1 MKVNEK
7 VSPQGITRLLSI
19 DAFRGISIALML
31 FADNPGNPLRVYP
44 QLRHAAWNG
53 WTIADLAF
61 PFFILIMGTAIP
73 FAINKRI
80 ERGATGLAIFKYI
93 FLRSIGLFLLGL
105 LLNGFP
111 LYDVSVIRIPGV
123 LQRLAVVY
131 LFTGLIYLLLKK
143 LISDSQLKKLSIEFS
158 LAFGIILLYAWILNF
173 APVPEQGNLLQKI
186 DLQFLKGH
194 LYTPEWDPEGIL
206 GTFSS
211 IASGLFGLAA
221 GQILSHSY
229 KKNAQAYLT
238 LFGGGVL
245 FLLLGTTLDQWIP
258 INKNVWSSTY
268 VLFTSGLAYLLV
280 ALLYVF
286 IDLRKNVTL
295 FKPFILLGSSPIIIY
310 VLSELIRKTVWLIPV
325 TSQVQGGIMPMDVW
339 LTITFFTPWAGSW
352 LDSFYFSVFYVAW
365 WAYMVST
372 HKRKL

>member
-1 MKVNEK
+1 MEINEN
-7 VSPQGITRLLSI
+7 VSPQRIARLLSM
-19 DAFRGISIALML
+19 DAFRGIAIALML
-31 FADNPGNPLRVYP
+31 MADNPGNPLRVYP

-61 PFFILIMGTAIP
+61 PFFILIMGTAVP

-80 ERGATGLAIFKYI
+80 ERGDTGFAIFKYI
-93 FLRSIGLFLLGL
+93 FLRSIGLFFLGL

-111 LYDVSVIRIPGV
+111 LFDVNVIRIPGV

-131 LFTGLIYLLLKK
+131 LCTGSIYLLLKK
-143 LISDSQLKKLSIEFS
+143 LMSDSQLKKLSLEFS
-158 LAFGIILLYAWILNF
+158 LAFGIILLYAWIFNF

-229 KKNAQAYLT
+229 QKNAQAYLT
-238 LFGGGVL
+238 LFGGGIL
-245 FLLLGTTLDQWIP
+245 LLLLGTTLDQWIP

-310 VLSELIRKTVWLIPV
+310 VLSELIRKTVWVIPV
-325 TSQVQGGIMPMDVW
+325 TSQVQRGIMPMDVW
-339 LTITFFTPWAGSW
+339 LTTTFFTPWAGAW
-352 LDSFYFSVFYVAW
+352 LDSFYFSLFYVAW
-365 WAYMVST
+365 WAYMMST

>member
-1 MKVNEK
+1 MKINEN
-7 VSPQGITRLLSI
+7 VSPQKITRLLSM
-19 DAFRGISIALML
+19 DAFRGIAIALML
-31 FADNPGNPLRVYP
+31 MADNPGNPLRVYP

-61 PFFILIMGTAIP
+61 PFFILIMGTAVP

-80 ERGATGLAIFKYI
+80 ERGDTGFAILKYI
-93 FLRSIGLFLLGL
+93 FLRSIGLFFLGL

-143 LISDSQLKKLSIEFS
+143 LMSDSQLKKLSIEFS

-229 KKNAQAYLT
+229 QKNAQAYLT
-238 LFGGGVL
+238 LFGGGIL
-245 FLLLGTTLDQWIP
+245 LLLLGTTLDQWIP

-339 LTITFFTPWAGSW
+339 LTTTFFTPWAGSW
-352 LDSFYFSVFYVAW
+352 LDSFYFSLFYVAW
-365 WAYMVST
+365 WVYMMSI